1 MNSKSKGFS
10 ANKYYFVSIAHKKT
24 AIFALSTLST
34 MFRRLRSAHN
44 TPHNHPTS
52 PYRPSVAGDAAAA
65 IDLAINWAE
74 IGHLIHQIDVV
85 TTSPSSWKANGGM
98 TLQQTNILN
107 NQLVEDGEQPVRA
120 SQQQ

>member
-1 MNSKSKGFS
+1 M
-10 ANKYYFVSIAHKKT
+10 
-24 AIFALSTLST
+24 
-34 MFRRLRSAHN
+34 
-44 TPHNHPTS
+44 
-52 PYRPSVAGDAAAA
+52 PSVAGDAAAA